1 MHKQPRRSN
10 LLALVVITALALGVA
25 ACGSSK
31 SGSTPRLTVTTTTT
45 GAPTAETTTTLE
57 PESGV
62 GRQYF
67 VYAPIVGECVDLRA
81 IVDGKAVTTRALP
94 GVDGTPK
101 GDRQVILRL
110 DCNLP
115 HQYEIVASVNAG
127 LPSSPVP
134 SNGELVLAAKRLCPE
149 AFGAYIGIPY
159 QTSTLEMG
167 WILPRADQL
176 AMGNQQIGCTVL
188 DPKAKLVGTVR
199 EAKR

>member
-1 MHKQPRRSN
+1 MRRQLRRSN
-10 LLALVVITALALGVA
+10 LSALVVLAALALGA
-25 ACGSSK
+25 TACGASN
-31 SGSTPRLTVTTTTT
+31 SGSATRLTVTTTTP
-45 GAPTAETTTTLE
+45 AKPAVETTTTLE

-67 VYAPIVGECVDLRA
+67 VYAPVVGDCVDLRS
-81 IVDGKAVTTRALP
+81 IVDGKAATTRALP

-115 HQYEIVASVNAG
+115 HQYEVVASVNAG
-127 LPSSPVP
+127 LPSSPGP
-134 SNGELVLAAKRLCPE
+134 SIGELVLAAKRLCPA

-159 QTSTLEMG
+159 QNSTLEMG

-176 AMGNQQIGCTVL
+176 TLGNQQIGCTVL